1 MVKNISLLKKL
12 PGQTHE
18 EFAAYW
24 TGPHAALDKQMPRLK
39 KYVINVL
46 DTNQMAALGGT
57 AIFDGV
63 GELWWDSLEDMQA
76 DFASAEGKAAGADGV
91 NLCEVCLNL
100 YVKECIMVDKL

>member
-1 MVKNISLLKKL
+1 MIKNISLLKKL

-24 TGPHAALDKQMPRLK
+24 TGPHAALDVQMPRLK

-46 DTNQMAALGGT
+46 DTEQMAALGGT
-57 AIFDGV
+57 ALFDGV
-63 GELWWDSLEDMQA
+63 GELWWDSVEDMQA
-76 DFASAEGKAAGADGV
+76 DFESSAGQAAGEDGK

-100 YVKECIMVDKL
+100 YVREQIMLERS

>member
-1 MVKNISLLKKL
+1 MVKLISLLKKL
-12 PGQTHE
+12 PGRTHE

-24 TGPHAALDKQMPRLK
+24 TGPHADLDKKMPRLK

-46 DTNQMAALGGT
+46 NTEQMTALGGT

-63 GELWWDSLEDMQA
+63 GELYWDSVEDMQA
-76 DFASAEGKAAGADGV
+76 DFASAEGLAAGEDGG

-100 YVKECIMVDKL
+100 YVNEHIMVDK